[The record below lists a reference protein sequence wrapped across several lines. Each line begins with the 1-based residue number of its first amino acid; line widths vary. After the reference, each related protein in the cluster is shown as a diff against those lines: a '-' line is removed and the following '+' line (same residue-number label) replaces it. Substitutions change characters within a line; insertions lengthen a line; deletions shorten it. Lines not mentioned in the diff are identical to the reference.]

1 MKLVF
6 KMTGVEQEVNVTER
20 DNGLAVCPV
29 NTRGLYFYDSLERL
43 AHFWETPKAFKEK
56 TRGRKDD
63 LTIAA
68 EAIARGKYAS
78 GK

>member
-1 MKLVF
+1 MKLIF
-6 KMTGVEQEVNVTER
+6 KPTGVAQDVKVIER

-63 LTIAA
+63 LTIVA
-68 EAIARGKYAS
+68 EAITS
-78 GK
+78 GKR